1 MAAGRN
7 RSGISSAMSRSRRDS
22 RTAAAAALAEAAPVF
37 SALGDAT
44 RLRLVARLCGDGPL
58 SIARLSDGTGVT
70 RQAITKHLNALA
82 AAGLARDSRRGRE
95 RIWELEP
102 RRLDNARRC
111 LDQIADQ
118 WDAAIGRLKQ
128 LVERQS

>member
-1 MAAGRN
+1 
-7 RSGISSAMSRSRRDS
+7 MSRSRS
-22 RTAAAAALAEAAPVF
+22 AAVAKLAEAAPVF
-37 SALGDAT
+37 AALGDAT

-58 SIARLSDGTGVT
+58 SIARLSDGTGVS

-82 AAGLARDSRRGRE
+82 AAGLARDTRSGRE

-102 RRLDNARRC
+102 KRLENARRC

-118 WDAAIGRLKQ
+118 WDAALGRLKDF
-128 LVERQS
+128 VEKQP